1 MLQRSY
7 DVDDD
12 DDVRF
17 ATAVAASAHAIH
29 SLDEAGLHVQVTKRN
44 TTRKQEPLRPPQSG
58 SVKKPSPKDGR
69 NSSSLRPTLPV
80 AADQKQK
87 ETPIRSSY
95 SEADA
100 WEKAQIAK
108 IRKRYEKM
116 QSEILAWENE
126 KKLRA
131 KQKMERK
138 KGELELRKSRN
149 LQHYY
154 SKIAR
159 IDDIAGG
166 ARAQV
171 DEKRRQEESVVKQK
185 ASRMRLTGR
194 VPVDCFCF

>member
-7 DVDDD
+7 DVDD
-12 DDVRF
+12 VHF
-17 ATAVAASAHAIH
+17 ATAVAASARAIH
-29 SLDEAGLHVQVTKRN
+29 SLEEAGSHGQITKRN
-44 TTRKQEPLRPPQSG
+44 TTRKEEPLRPPQPG
-58 SVKKPSPKDGR
+58 SMKKPSPRDGW
-69 NSSSLRPTLPV
+69 NTSSSLRPTLSV
-80 AADQKQK
+80 VADQRQK

-95 SEADA
+95 GGADA

-126 KKLRA
+126 KKLRE

-149 LQHYY
+149 LRHYY

-171 DEKRRQEESVVKQK
+171 DEKRRQEESVVKEK
-185 ASRMRLTGR
+185 ARRMRATGR

>member
-1 MLQRSY
+1 MMQLSY
-7 DVDDD
+7 DVDD
-12 DDVRF
+12 VHF
-17 ATAVAASAHAIH
+17 ATAVAASACAIH
-29 SLDEAGLHVQVTKRN
+29 SLDEAGLHVQITKTN
-44 TTRKQEPLRPPQSG
+44 TTRKQEPLRPPQTG
-58 SVKKPSPKDGR
+58 SMKKPSLRDGR
-69 NSSSLRPTLPV
+69 NLSSLLRPTLPV
-80 AADQKQK
+80 AADQRQK
-87 ETPIRSSY
+87 ETPTRSSY

-116 QSEILAWENE
+116 QSEILAWQNE
-126 KKLRA
+126 KKLKE

-138 KGELELRKSRN
+138 KGELELRKARN

-171 DEKRRQEESVVKQK
+171 DDKRRQEESVVKQN
-185 ASRMRLTGR
+185 ARRMRATGR